1 MKFKEINKIHYL
13 TTIIVLFF
21 AVTIGFIVWN
31 KVAIATQRDLKLRID
46 FKSVNRHSYY
56 TREFSNDISFELKDS
71 IIQEGC
77 SDGRY
82 IIFEQSEEGYDIP
95 VSCSVLPSMFHASA
109 ECKSY
114 HISREAHTKLVS
126 HFDGDKLVEEI
137 IEYNINDINHIL
149 YNHDVKIVYPQLY
162 AYKHHLQKAINN
174 HATIYAILPSY
185 RGEKQYK
192 YKPIFEDFEIDGK
205 RMSEMIK
212 EMEQHPQEVVDSL
225 MNDIL
230 HAIEAYC
237 QSEHCN
243 IGKDYV
249 YILKGCV
256 VSEMRDA
263 FYHYIKLPQGE
274 KAIEEWLVAH
284 KGRIKESYHQYDEV
298 HNAVQQLLT
307 DEKWMEDKENEGID
321 VLWMRNFLREIAE

>member
-56 TREFSNDISFELKDS
+56 TREFRNDISFELKDS

-185 RGEKQYK
+185 RGEKQDK
-192 YKPIFEDFEIDGK
+192 YKPIFKDFEIDGK
-205 RMSEMIK
+205 RLSEIVK
-212 EMEQHPQEVVDSL
+212 ETELQPQEMVDSL
-225 MNDIL
+225 ICDIIRG
-230 HAIEAYC
+230 IESYC
-237 QSEHCN
+237 QSEHCTLGEDYVGTLKEIIEQEQRNIFTHLMETPQGKIAIKNCLSAN
-243 IGKDYV
+243 IGK
-249 YILKGCV
+249 
-256 VSEMRDA
+256 
-263 FYHYIKLPQGE
+263 
-274 KAIEEWLVAH
+274 
-284 KGRIKESYHQYDEV
+284 IKELYQQYSDV
-298 HNAVQQLLT
+298 QNAVRQLLASDHT
-307 DEKWMEDKENEGID
+307 PWTHDFLKQIGEGASQITQP
-321 VLWMRNFLREIAE
+321 